1 MGVRRVVSLI
11 AAVLLVGACDAVAL
25 FAPTGGPYPAA
36 CDSLGFSD
44 RRCAAIVER
53 AKAESMIDRATVE
66 TIDILPPSREGAI
79 SLGGQQIARVRFN
92 VTSQP
97 ARVVDFWC
105 TGVGSQGDLACADD
119 PQVTISGGVDH
130 DIPCSGEAPDSG
142 EAPVGCATPPPTPR
156 PAIMARAEPLH
167 VAALDIPLDHVGTY
181 EVTVGTAGLP
191 DGVLSHRS
199 ATLADSRPTA
209 FWIRDGIRLEVRPT
223 LPGRPPVGSIYRDP
237 FDGVEPVTVVLVFD
251 VTETTPGAV
260 LQVRDIAVD

>member
-1 MGVRRVVSLI
+1 MPRIVAMI
-11 AAVLLVGACDAVAL
+11 AAVLLVGACDAAAL
-25 FAPTGGPYPAA
+25 FGPTGGRYPAA
-36 CDSLGFSD
+36 CDSLGFSE

-53 AKAESMIDRATVE
+53 AKGENMIDPATVE
-66 TIDILPPSREGAI
+66 RIDILPPSREGAI

-92 VTSQP
+92 VTGQP

-130 DIPCSGEAPDSG
+130 DVTCTGEAP
-142 EAPVGCATPPPTPR
+142 ENCATPPPTPR
-156 PAIMARAEPLH
+156 PAV
-167 VAALDIPLDHVGTY
+167 VAAAKPLRVATLDIPLDHVGPY

-209 FWIRDGIRLEVRPT
+209 FWIRDGIRLEVRPD
-223 LPGRPPVGSIYRDP
+223 LPGRPSVGSIYRDP
-237 FDGVEPVTVVLVFD
+237 FDGVEPVTVVLLFEVS
-251 VTETTPGAV
+251 ETTPGAV
-260 LQVRDIAVD
+260 LQVRDIVVD